1 MTTPRRGDIWTLD
14 AATPTRVLVISS
26 TIYNEI
32 PTEPTV
38 ITIPILTGQPDTG
51 FGVRLSEGQWAATGL
66 ITSLRKSRLHQFER
80 NIGTQL
86 LTDVNNMLFRILAT
100 PER

>member
-14 AATPTRVLVISS
+14 TATTTRVLVISS
-26 TIYNEI
+26 TVYNEI

-38 ITIPILTGQPDTG
+38 IAIPILTGEPDTG
-51 FGVRLSEGQWAATGL
+51 FGVSLSEHQWAATGL
-66 ITSLRKSRLHQFER
+66 IISLRKSRLHQFER
-80 NIGTQL
+80 NVGTQL
-86 LTDVNNMLFRILAT
+86 LADVNNMLFRILAT

>member
-1 MTTPRRGDIWTLD
+1 MTAPRRGDIWFLD
-14 AATPTRVLVISS
+14 TATPTGVLVISS
-26 TIYNEI
+26 TVYNEI
-32 PTEPTV
+32 STEPTV
-38 ITIPILTGQPDTG
+38 IAIPILTGEPDTG
-51 FGVRLSEGQWAATGL
+51 FGVMLSEGQWAATGL

-80 NIGTQL
+80 NVGTQP

>member
-1 MTTPRRGDIWTLD
+1 MTLPRRGDIWSLGTV
-14 AATPTRVLVISS
+14 TPTSALVISS
-26 TIYNEI
+26 TVYNEI

-38 ITIPILTGQPDTG
+38 VAIPILTGEPDTG
-51 FGVRLSEGQWAATGL
+51 FGVMLSEYQWAATGL
-66 ITSLRKSRLHQFER
+66 ITSLGKSRLRQFER
-80 NIGTQL
+80 NVGTQL

>member
-1 MTTPRRGDIWTLD
+1 MTSPLRGDIWALDD
-14 AATPTRVLVISS
+14 AAPTKVLVISS
-26 TIYNEI
+26 TVYNEI

-38 ITIPILTGQPDTG
+38 IVVPILNGEPDIG
-51 FGVRLSEGQWAATGL
+51 FGVMLSGHEWAATGL
-66 ITSLRKSRLHQFER
+66 ITSLRKSRLHDRER
-80 NIGTQL
+80 NIGTQP

>member
-14 AATPTRVLVISS
+14 TANPVRVLVISS
-26 TIYNEI
+26 TVYNEI

-38 ITIPILTGQPDTG
+38 IAIPILTGEPDTG
-51 FGVRLSEGQWAATGL
+51 FGVSVSEGQWAATGL
-66 ITSLRKSRLHQFER
+66 ITSMRKSRLHQFER
-80 NIGTQL
+80 NVGTQL

>member
-1 MTTPRRGDIWTLD
+1 MTAFRRGDIWSLD
-14 AATPTRVLVISS
+14 TATPARVLVISS
-26 TIYNEI
+26 TVYNEI

-38 ITIPILTGQPDTG
+38 IAIPILTGEPDTG
-51 FGVRLSEGQWAATGL
+51 FGVMLNDDQWAATGL
-66 ITSLRKSRLHQFER
+66 MTSLRKSRLLQFER
-80 NIGTQL
+80 NVGTQP